1 MILND
6 DISNSG
12 LKPCLGLEALSWQNV
27 AEMIGYW
34 SFCFLG
40 RCPRAKVEV
49 MAKTS
54 VAIYRVGVDKANLLR
69 VRSEDISVYQD
80 PSRSDICVE
89 PQSATKTPG
98 ISCFATVHQVRRLAA
113 NTFPAHAG
121 QTVWEL
127 PAGTDFDD
135 SVLRFWQP
143 HPQRNPDKWF
153 WSPARRMPGSDFITA
168 LRLVNAHF
176 R

>member
-1 MILND
+1 MILAIAGAKTMFGIRGAIVAERRRD
-6 DISNSG
+6 DSI
-12 LKPCLGLEALSWQNV
+12 LEFLLSW
-27 AEMIGYW
+27 A
-34 SFCFLG
+34 
-40 RCPRAKVEV
+40 CPRTKVEV